1 MNLYIRGMQVRS
13 IISFIKDNDR
23 LARMLLFFYVLPNIL
38 LFSSDFIYAD
48 DTNMMYW
55 NIALIL
61 FGVLLIFAYIGY
73 VNINEVY
80 EFTDEGLLGKYLKSW
95 GFVILPI
102 FWFSAWFFFEV
113 LIVSLPVELILFETM
128 PDSIFDKF
136 LNISLFLYFLI
147 FSLVIPFF
155 HIFTIRYIFGKG
167 GIKGTIE
174 GLFRISLR
182 EYVALVFLML
192 VNIGM
197 LATTFEFSTTITI
210 LALFVAGVFNFIY
223 LIVLA
228 QLTLKQ
234 MLNVGIH

>member
-1 MNLYIRGMQVRS
+1 MKS
-13 IISFIKDNDR
+13 TISFIKDNDR

-48 DTNMMYW
+48 ETNMIYW

-61 FGVLLIFAYIGY
+61 FVVLLIFAYIGY

-80 EFTDEGLLGKYLKSW
+80 EFTDEGLLGRYLKSW
-95 GFVILPI
+95 GYVILPI

-113 LIVSLPVELILFETM
+113 LIVSLPVELILLDTM
-128 PDSIFDKF
+128 PDSVFDNF
-136 LNISLFLYFLI
+136 FDLSLSVYFLV
-147 FSLVIPFF
+147 FSLVIPFI
-155 HIFTIRYIFGKG
+155 HIFTIRYIFGKS
-167 GIKGTIE
+167 GIKAAFDGI
-174 GLFRISLR
+174 FRISLR
-182 EYVALVFLML
+182 SYVVLVLLLL

-197 LATTFEFSTTITI
+197 LATTFEFSTAITI
-210 LALFVAGVFNFIY
+210 LALLAAGVLNFFY